1 MTDVIF
7 GNFPQQ
13 QAPEENLSPINSTV
27 QGSLSLI
34 LVALLAVPSPALG
47 IGQPTASKTVWGSGS
62 SHFHG
67 VGFDPLSGYVY
78 MADHDTNSILV
89 YDMISAP
96 GGSTV
101 NPVTQWTVSGNVQGM
116 DIDENQQLVY
126 VLQSGIIHIY
136 DMVGSFQSTWD
147 PFTDVTNESD
157 ISWHDNTLWVVDRN
171 DRIGKFDTVTRQ
183 LISSHNNGPSSSPG
197 CCPAIS
203 YDADNDVLWWT
214 SWNGGT
220 PDDFIALDPDT
231 GAVQATYAPT
241 PTTGYWG
248 HGMDYAGCQLLV
260 VTETASPD
268 GLRFFDVPCDDDG
281 DGASNSTDNCPDDAN
296 PGQLDSDADGEGD
309 VCDSD
314 DDNDGDPDASDC
326 AALDPSIY
334 TGAPEFCD
342 GIDNDCSGSAD
353 FDTAGEVDNDTD
365 GFLSCEEC
373 DDGNAAI
380 NPAATELC
388 DGIDN
393 DCNGWADF
401 NGGPVGDDDDSAA
414 PIFDSTELD
423 ADGDGY
429 FECGG
434 DCDDENEDFAPDA
447 PELCDGLDN
456 NCDGSIGD
464 EEVDADGDGQ
474 TPCEGD
480 CEDSDDAIY
489 DGAEEV
495 CDSLDND
502 CLHGIPSDEADVDE
516 DLWMECDGDCDDAN
530 AGANPDTPEAS
541 TEACTDGFDN
551 DCDTLIDADDEDC
564 EGLTADDDD
573 SSGDDDDSASNDDN
587 DYILIPQPGTAPEG
601 CSCTTGAPA
610 GVAPLSLLLLLL
622 PLIRRRNSG

>member
-1 MTDVIF
+1 
-7 GNFPQQ
+7 
-13 QAPEENLSPINSTV
+13 
-27 QGSLSLI
+27 
-34 LVALLAVPSPALG
+34 
-47 IGQPTASKTVWGSGS
+47 
-62 SHFHG
+62 
-67 VGFDPLSGYVY
+67 
-78 MADHDTNSILV
+78 
-89 YDMISAP
+89 
-96 GGSTV
+96 
-101 NPVTQWTVSGNVQGM
+101 
-116 DIDENQQLVY
+116 
-126 VLQSGIIHIY
+126 
-136 DMVGSFQSTWD
+136 
-147 PFTDVTNESD
+147 
-157 ISWHDNTLWVVDRN
+157 VVDRN
-171 DRIGKFDTVTRQ
+171 NRIGKFDTITQQ
-183 LISSHNNGPSSSPG
+183 LISSHNNGPSGSS
-197 CCPAIS
+197 PAIS

-220 PDDFIALDPDT
+220 PDNFIAIDPDT

-241 PTTGYWG
+241 TGHWG

-296 PGQLDSDADGEGD
+296 PAQLDSDGDGEGD
-309 VCDSD
+309 VCDSDDDNDGDPDLTDCDDLDPSIYNGAPELCDAIDSDCDGDFVDGFTDTDGDTIPDCTDLDDDDDGDPDLTDCDDLDPSIYNGAPELCDAIDSDCDGDFVDGFTDTDGDTIPDCTDLD

-334 TGAPEFCD
+334 TGAPELCD

-353 FDTAGEVDNDTD
+353 FDAVGEVDNDAD

-373 DDGNAAI
+373 DDGDAAI

-401 NGGPVGDDDDSAA
+401 NGGPVGDDDDSAGDDDDSA
-414 PIFDSTELD
+414 GPGFDSTELD
-423 ADGDGY
+423 VDGDGY
-429 FECGG
+429 LECGS

-480 CEDSDDAIY
+480 CDDGDDGIY

-495 CDSLDND
+495 CDGLDND
-502 CLHGIPSDEADVDE
+502 CSDGLPSDEADADE

-530 AGANPDTPEAS
+530 SGANPDTPEAS
-541 TEACTDGFDN
+541 IEACTDGFDN

-573 SSGDDDDSASNDDN
+573 SGSDDDDSASNDDD
-587 DYILIPQPGTAPEG
+587 DYILIPQPGTTPEG

-610 GVAPLSLLLLLL
+610 GVVPLSLLLLLL
-622 PLIRRRNSG
+622 PLIRRRNSS